1 MGMKRLLT
9 VTGILAALAGCAADP
24 QRNIS
29 AGMSESEVGSQ
40 FGKPAAVGRLPTGEE
55 YWDYS
60 RQPFG
65 YTISRV
71 TFTPDGRVRDV
82 RNLLTEEN
90 YKNLHAGMAP
100 EEVVAVVGP
109 SAASERRVYAGG
121 TKSWTYRYYDYG
133 VTKLLNVIFDR
144 NDRVLYHYTEW
155 DPSVYSR
162 GDGSRSKGGGK

>member
-29 AGMSESEVGSQ
+29 AGMSESEVSSQ
-40 FGKPAAVGRLPTGEE
+40 LGKPVAIGRLPSGEE

-71 TFTPDGRVRDV
+71 TFTADGRVREV
-82 RNLLTEEN
+82 RNLLTEDN
-90 YKNLHAGMAP
+90 FKNLRVGMTP
-100 EEVVAVVGP
+100 DEVAAVVGP
-109 SAASERRVYAGG
+109 SAPSERRVYAGG
-121 TKSWTYRYYDYG
+121 TKSWVYRYYDLG
-133 VTKLLNVIFDR
+133 VTKLLNVIFGAD
-144 NDRVLYHYTEW
+144 NRVLTHYTEW

-162 GDGSRSKGGGK
+162 GDGSRSKGGK